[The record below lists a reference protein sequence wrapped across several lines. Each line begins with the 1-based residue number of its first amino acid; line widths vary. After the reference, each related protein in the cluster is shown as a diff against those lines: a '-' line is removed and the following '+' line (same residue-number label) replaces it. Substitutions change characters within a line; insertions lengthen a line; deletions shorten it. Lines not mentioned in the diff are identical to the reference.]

1 MGVARISFAG
11 RALTDFPPIFIAKN
25 YAENAK
31 PENRR
36 AGPFFVGFLTNSHK
50 NRKNFGLKNG
60 KPVCGFLRFFVHL
73 FAISGKI
80 GEAWGGGSPSVI

>member
-60 KPVCGFLRFFVHL
+60 KPVCGFWPVL
-73 FAISGKI
+73 SNY
-80 GEAWGGGSPSVI
+80 